1 MTTCVLLKE
10 SDYMELDRETQI
22 RILEEHF
29 TGCFNFWKHQGM
41 DEKAA
46 EESALRDLR
55 RVKNNPFSPRPCLM
69 DPAIVAEV
77 ADRIQQEKTMMR
89 HEYF

>member
-1 MTTCVLLKE
+1 
-10 SDYMELDRETQI
+10 MELDRETQI

-29 TGCFNFWKHQGM
+29 TGCLNFWKHQGM

-46 EESALRDLR
+46 EESALRELR
-55 RVKNNPFSPRPCLM
+55 QVKNNPCPM

-77 ADRIQQEKTMMR
+77 ADRIQQEKQ
-89 HEYF
+89 

>member
-1 MTTCVLLKE
+1 
-10 SDYMELDRETQI
+10 MELDRETQI

-29 TGCFNFWKHQGM
+29 IGCLNFWKHQGK

-46 EESALRDLR
+46 EESALRELR
-55 RVKNNPFSPRPCLM
+55 QVKNNPFSPRPCPM

-77 ADRIQQEKTMMR
+77 ADRIQQENTMMR
-89 HEYF
+89 HECF